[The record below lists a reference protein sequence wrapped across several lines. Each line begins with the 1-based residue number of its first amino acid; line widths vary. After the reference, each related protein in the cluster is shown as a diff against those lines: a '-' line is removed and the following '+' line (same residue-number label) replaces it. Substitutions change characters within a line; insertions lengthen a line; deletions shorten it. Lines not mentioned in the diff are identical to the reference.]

1 MTSDA
6 NPLGISDVRTV
17 GIPVTDQER
26 ALDFYSRVLGFETRV
41 DAPFGGGRWIEV
53 APPGSI
59 TTVALAPALEGTPTG
74 VDTGVRFTTT
84 DADADHAT
92 LTSAGVDVDEVL
104 RYPGVPP
111 MFSFRDPE
119 GNTLYLVERR

>member
-17 GIPVTDQER
+17 GIAVTDQQK
-26 ALDFYSRVLGFETRV
+26 ALDFYGGVLGFETRI

-53 APPGSI
+53 APPGAV
-59 TTVALAPALEGTPTG
+59 TTVALTPAQPGTATG
-74 VDTGVRFTTT
+74 VDSGVRFTT
-84 DADADHAT
+84 ADATAAHAT
-92 LTSAGVDVDEVL
+92 LSSAGVDVDEVL
-104 RYPGVPP
+104 RFPGVPP

-119 GNTLYLVERR
+119 GNTLYLVERL